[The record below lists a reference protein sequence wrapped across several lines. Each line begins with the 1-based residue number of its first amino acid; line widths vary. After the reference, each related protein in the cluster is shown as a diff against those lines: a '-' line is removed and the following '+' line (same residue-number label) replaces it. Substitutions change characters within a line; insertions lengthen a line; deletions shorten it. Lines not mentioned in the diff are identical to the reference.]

1 MKRSAS
7 KFICSSDVYEK
18 ALSTKKN
25 ADRAFDRLM
34 YDLESGIA
42 VDRERIVLCMEMC
55 NKIDQH
61 ISDLRYREIRPQMFL

>member
-1 MKRSAS
+1 MSVSKPICKYDVMK
-7 KFICSSDVYEK
+7 D
-18 ALSTKKN
+18 ALSRKKN

-34 YDLESGIA
+34 HDLESGIA
-42 VDRERIVLCMEMC
+42 VDRESIVLCMEMC